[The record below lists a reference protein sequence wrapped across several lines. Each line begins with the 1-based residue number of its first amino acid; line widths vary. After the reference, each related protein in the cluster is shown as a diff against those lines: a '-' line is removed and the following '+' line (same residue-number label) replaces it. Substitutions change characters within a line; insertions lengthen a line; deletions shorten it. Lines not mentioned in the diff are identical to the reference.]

1 MAIFKEQL
9 DWLVVPLTSR
19 VIARQS
25 LLNNITKYD
34 KIKKTANVEN
44 TDIVDSLL

>member
-25 LLNNITKYD
+25 WLNNITKYD
-34 KIKKTANVEN
+34 KKTANVEN